1 MKKRTIIYI
10 ACGVAIA
17 LIIAFAVY
25 FIVKFNKSNNLNT
38 EQKITITKYNE
49 KFEVE
54 KTFEITDKAEIKE
67 INKICKNLSL
77 EQDKQYA
84 IRNDIKL
91 DLGNGKFFM
100 IQEDFTEYCYYED
113 TNSNTKLVIKMPEGL
128 LDIMNSN
135 LSNNLKENSNSINQ
149 TSTKLSKV
157 IINTYKLNSS
167 EPDNT
172 LAVEDKEKIS
182 KITTL
187 VSKITK
193 LSEDE
198 YVDLIILAD
207 IEIVID
213 DSISIG
219 LQKNTPNYCYYSNIN
234 SGESYLAKTPDGL
247 MNLINDII

>member
-38 EQKITITKYNE
+38 EQKIIITKYNE

-113 TNSNTKLVIKMPEGL
+113 TNSNTKLVIKMPQEL
-128 LDIMNSN
+128 LEKI
-135 LSNNLKENSNSINQ
+135 NNLLAENQ
-149 TSTKLSKV
+149 
-157 IINTYKLNSS
+157 
-167 EPDNT
+167 
-172 LAVEDKEKIS
+172 
-182 KITTL
+182 
-187 VSKITK
+187 
-193 LSEDE
+193 
-198 YVDLIILAD
+198 
-207 IEIVID
+207 
-213 DSISIG
+213 
-219 LQKNTPNYCYYSNIN
+219 
-234 SGESYLAKTPDGL
+234 
-247 MNLINDII
+247 